1 METASELVDSREPNE
16 LGLGVDHH
24 PDGSLKRK
32 RWEFDGNED
41 YDEADEDA
49 DDSNKEDR
57 ANLSGL
63 ERGNHD
69 AMTNSSKRARRH
81 AWQSKYEMDFGLI
94 AIERDAVTD
103 DVTLAMCGFC
113 KAFGR
118 EGKYEQLIQE
128 TESSLDTK
136 KRRRRSLTTTKFFRA
151 FRVDNIRS
159 HLQGA
164 HPRRWA
170 EFELLPKQETI
181 RARFFEFHYEGL
193 PIVEDVVLAG
203 SNLNSES
210 DLNYGQAHGD
220 ALTSEGQLQSQAH
233 RGLNSGT
240 GGSSAAGAGNST
252 SARRAADNANV
263 TSTQLNNAVYPNMN
277 ALSAAF
283 AVNNAT
289 TAQNNS
295 GGSNTRSNFSFE
307 KHLQDRLDFDRE
319 RLEFDKV
326 RFMKESEMRE
336 QALIERR
343 ETMEQD
349 RELFEKKRDF
359 YARRDK
365 QDAIRLK
372 ELAETIRDA
381 IVTTSHK
388 TQ

>member
-1 METASELVDSREPNE
+1 METASELVGSREPNE
-16 LGLGVDHH
+16 LGLDADHH
-24 PDGSLKRK
+24 ADGTLKRK
-32 RWEFDGNED
+32 RWEFDNNED

-57 ANLSGL
+57 ANLGGM

-69 AMTNSSKRARRH
+69 SMTNSSKRARRH

-128 TESSLDTK
+128 TESSMDTK

-181 RARFFEFHYEGL
+181 RSRFFEFHYEGL

-210 DLNYGQAHGD
+210 DLNYGQAHAD
-220 ALTSEGQLQSQAH
+220 ALTSEAQMQSQAH
-233 RGLNSGT
+233 RALNSGT
-240 GGSSAAGAGNST
+240 ISSTTGSGSSS
-252 SARRAADNANV
+252 SARRAVDNANT
-263 TSTQLNNAVYPNMN
+263 TSAQLSSAVYPNIN
-277 ALSAAF
+277 AISAAF
-283 AVNNAT
+283 AVSNAT

-295 GGSNTRSNFSFE
+295 GGNIARPNFSFE

-319 RLEFDKV
+319 RLAFDKAK
-326 RFMKESEMRE
+326 FKHEIEMRE
-336 QALIERR
+336 QTLMERR
-343 ETMEQD
+343 EIMEQD
-349 RELFEKKRDF
+349 RDLFEKKREF
-359 YARRDK
+359 YAKRDK
-365 QDAIRLK
+365 QEEIRLK
-372 ELAETIRDA
+372 ELADTIRDA
-381 IVTTSHK
+381 ILTTIHK
-388 TQ
+388 TH